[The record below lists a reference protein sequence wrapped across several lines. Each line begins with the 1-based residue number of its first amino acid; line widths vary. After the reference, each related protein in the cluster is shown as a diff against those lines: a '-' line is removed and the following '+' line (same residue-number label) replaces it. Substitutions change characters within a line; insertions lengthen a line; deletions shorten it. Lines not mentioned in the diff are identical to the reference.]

1 MKKDTITFEEY
12 IKQKAIDKLHNEI
25 IASMLQDHCSIT
37 LIEKVTKVPQN
48 RIIEIAK
55 ANNIPLP

>member
-12 IKQKAIDKLHNEI
+12 IKQKAIAEDRNKIITNMLH
-25 IASMLQDHCSIT
+25 DHCPIT
-37 LIEKVTKVPQN
+37 TIEKYTNVPQD

-55 ANNIPLP
+55 VNNLPLT